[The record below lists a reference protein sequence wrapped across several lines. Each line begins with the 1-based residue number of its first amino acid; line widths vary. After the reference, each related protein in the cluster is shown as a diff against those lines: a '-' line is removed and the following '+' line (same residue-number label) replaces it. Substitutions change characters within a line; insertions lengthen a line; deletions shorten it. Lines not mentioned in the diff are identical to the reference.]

1 MTLTSVGGKPSKN
14 GDLNPPAK
22 AAVAELMKNLRES
35 NAELSKVPSRRG
47 SETVLNKIAR
57 FN

>member
-35 NAELSKVPSRRG
+35 NAELSKVPSHWGAPKR
-47 SETVLNKIAR
+47 S
-57 FN
+57 